1 MYCYIWGN
9 KMKKRRKNSESVNKK
24 FNLVDIIVI
33 ISSIP
38 AVIVLGGLLVYSKK
52 NGDKQTT
59 AAAEYKMKMGL
70 QQAVIYQTDNFWSLL

>member
-33 ISSIP
+33 ISSIA

-52 NGDKQTT
+52 MEINKQLQLQSIDENEL
-59 AAAEYKMKMGL
+59 AAGSDISDG
-70 QQAVIYQTDNFWSLL
+70 QFWSLL

>member
-9 KMKKRRKNSESVNKK
+9 KMKKRRKNLESVNKK

-33 ISSIP
+33 ISSIA

-52 NGDKQTT
+52 
-59 AAAEYKMKMGL
+59 
-70 QQAVIYQTDNFWSLL
+70 WR